1 MGHGATTTTHPRC
14 GVAPRGTA
22 GRAAVATVVRLA
34 LLAGR
39 HARPG
44 GAERSSIRRMLS
56 EPSAHPQD
64 AVMVRT
70 NDTGRPE
77 SDPTVMLG
85 LVILVVVAVLLAV
98 AVGVAFGLFIG
109 SISAPR

>member
-1 MGHGATTTTHPRC
+1 
-14 GVAPRGTA
+14 
-22 GRAAVATVVRLA
+22 
-34 LLAGR
+34 
-39 HARPG
+39 
-44 GAERSSIRRMLS
+44 
-56 EPSAHPQD
+56 
-64 AVMVRT
+64 MVRT